1 LGELLL
7 AKGESDR
14 ARTAFSAELVLDPD
28 EFVSNLN
35 MGVLAKRDQDY
46 VEARRYFERALR
58 ARPND
63 SGVRYQVANVDLATG
78 NADQARK
85 TLEALIGES
94 PDFAEAHA
102 SLATVYYRLDRRAD
116 GDRERALAQKLM
128 DQRDAADTDARAR

>member
-1 LGELLL
+1 MRR
-7 AKGESDR
+7 R
-14 ARTAFSAELVLDPD
+14 AATSTARCE
-28 EFVSNLN
+28 
-35 MGVLAKRDQDY
+35 
-46 VEARRYFERALR
+46 

-63 SGVRYQVANVDLATG
+63 PGVRYQVANVDLATG

-85 TLEALIGES
+85 ALEALIGES

-128 DQRDAADTDARAR
+128 DQRDAADTGATGQMRRWLVLCRAAGCC